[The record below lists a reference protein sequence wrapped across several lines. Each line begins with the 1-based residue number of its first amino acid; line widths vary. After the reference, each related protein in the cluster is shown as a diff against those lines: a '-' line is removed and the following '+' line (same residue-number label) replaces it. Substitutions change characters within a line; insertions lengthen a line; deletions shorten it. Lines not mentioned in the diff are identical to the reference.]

1 MNAIFYQQ
9 YGAPSVLE
17 YGDQPIPNPGA
28 KEVLI
33 KVHASALNPIDCE
46 VRKGSFKVVTGK
58 RFPRIPGCDFAGEI
72 IAKGAKVKPFKVG
85 DLIYGMSKTYR
96 GGAHAEYI
104 TMNPSE
110 IGLKPPSL
118 SMVEAAALPLASLT
132 SLQALRDLAQ
142 LQAGQ
147 KILLNGASGGV
158 GVFAIQL
165 AKAMGAIVHAI
176 CSHRNIELVKSLGA
190 DLVIDY
196 TQTNI
201 RSSKERYDV
210 IYDIYGSQS
219 FPRVKHLL
227 SSHGRHVS
235 TIPSAKNFRRQ
246 YIRRFFKRTTQ
257 VILVVSNTQDL
268 DALSSYI
275 EEGKLRPIIDR
286 VLPLHEAAQAQ
297 TYLETRRAKGK
308 VVLQIEKE

>member
-9 YGAPSVLE
+9 YGDTSVLA
-17 YGDQPIPNPGA
+17 YGEQPIPNPGP

-72 IAKGAKVKPFKVG
+72 IAKGAKVKPFQVG
-85 DLIYGMSKTYR
+85 DLVYGMSKTYR

-104 TMNPSE
+104 TMNPNE
-110 IGLKPPSL
+110 IGLKPPAL
-118 SMVEAAALPLASLT
+118 SMVEAAALPLAALT

-142 LQAGQ
+142 IQAGQ
-147 KILLNGASGGV
+147 KVLLNGASGGV

-165 AKAMGAIVHAI
+165 AKAMGANVHAT
-176 CSHRNIELVKSLGA
+176 CSHRNIELVQSLGVDHA
-190 DLVIDY
+190 IDY
-196 TQTNI
+196 TQTDI
-201 RSSKERYDV
+201 RASKERYEV
-210 IYDIYGSQS
+210 IYDIYGNQS
-219 FPRVKHLL
+219 FPRIKHLL
-227 SSHGRHVS
+227 TTQGRHIT

-246 YIRRFFKRTTQ
+246 YIRRFFKRSTQ
-257 VILVVSNTQDL
+257 VVLVVSSTKDL
-268 DALSSYI
+268 ATLAQYVH
-275 EEGKLRPIIDR
+275 EGKLRPVIDR
-286 VLPLHEAAQAQ
+286 VLPLEEAAKAQA
-297 TYLETRRAKGK
+297 YLETRRAKGK

>member
-9 YGAPSVLE
+9 YGDTSVLE
-17 YGDQPIPNPGA
+17 YGDQPIPNPGP

-46 VRKGSFKVVTGK
+46 IRKGSFKVVTGK
-58 RFPRIPGCDFAGEI
+58 RFPRIPGCDFSGEI
-72 IAKGAKVKPFKVG
+72 IAKGEKVKSFQVG

-96 GGAHAEYI
+96 GGAHAEYL
-104 TMNPSE
+104 TMNAAE

-118 SMVEAAALPLASLT
+118 SMLEAAALPLASLT

-142 LQAGQ
+142 LKAGQ

-165 AKAMGAIVHAI
+165 AKLMGAQIHAI
-176 CSHRNIELVKSLGA
+176 CSHRNVELVKSLGA
-190 DLVIDY
+190 DQVIDY

-201 RSSKERYDV
+201 RESKERYDV
-210 IYDIYGSQS
+210 IYDIYGNQS

-227 SSHGRHVS
+227 TANGRHVT

-257 VILVVSNTQDL
+257 VVLVVSNTKDL
-268 DALSSYI
+268 GVLADYVQ
-275 EEGKLRPIIDR
+275 EGKLRPIIDR
-286 VLPLHEAAQAQ
+286 VLPLESAAEAQA
-297 TYLETRRAKGK
+297 YLETRRAKGK

>member
-9 YGAPSVLE
+9 YGDPSVLE
-17 YGDQPIPNPGA
+17 YGDHPIPNPGP

-72 IAKGAKVKPFKVG
+72 IAKGAKVKPFEVG
-85 DLIYGMSKTYR
+85 DLVYGMSKTYR

-104 TMNPSE
+104 TMAAGE

-147 KILLNGASGGV
+147 KVLLNGASGGV

-165 AKAMGAIVHAI
+165 AKAMGAIVHTT

-190 DLVIDY
+190 DVAIDY

-201 RSSKERYDV
+201 RTSQERYEV
-210 IYDIYGSQS
+210 IFDIYGSQS

-227 SSHGRHVS
+227 TANGKHVT

-246 YIRRFFKRTTQ
+246 YIRRFFKRNTQ
-257 VILVVSNTQDL
+257 VVLVVSNTPDL
-268 DALSSYI
+268 AVLTQYV
-275 EEGKLRPIIDR
+275 EAGQLKPVVDR
-286 VLPLHEAAQAQ
+286 ILPLADAATAQ